1 MRRRVSMYQKTAW
14 QSLKS
19 VASGVFN
26 PLVKEVERLV
36 FPGETGVC
44 YSINKSK
51 ILVSRSIGLQIV
63 HSIFND

>member
-1 MRRRVSMYQKTAW
+1 MLFLCPFVAMEEDMRRRVSMYQKTAW

-44 YSINKSK
+44 
-51 ILVSRSIGLQIV
+51 
-63 HSIFND
+63 

>member
-1 MRRRVSMYQKTAW
+1 MCYFSVRSFVAMEEDMRRRVSMYQKTAW

-51 ILVSRSIGLQIV
+51 
-63 HSIFND
+63 NTC

>member
-19 VASGVFN
+19 VAAGVFN
-26 PLVKEVERLV
+26 PLAKEVGRLV

-44 YSINKSK
+44 
-51 ILVSRSIGLQIV
+51 
-63 HSIFND
+63 